1 MMGFSLDSRRVLL
14 LLLLATLCLLHYQD
28 TLPSVLAAP
37 SFIPE
42 SNHAPEGKL
51 PLSMAIKTGA
61 ASSVNR
67 RGGGGHGG
75 GGHGGVGRGGSGRGR
90 GGEEGGGRRGGSG
103 TMIPLYA
110 GGAAGA
116 GARSH
121 DNGAA
126 LYRGKPNPIHNLGLA
141 VMLALPL
148 LFNNFA

>member
-1 MMGFSLDSRRVLL
+1 MMGFSLESRLVLL
-14 LLLLATLCLLHYQD
+14 LLLHAVLCLHRHN
-28 TLPSVLAAP
+28 PVAASALAAP

-42 SNHAPEGKL
+42 SDPAPEGKL

-61 ASSVNR
+61 VSSVNR

-75 GGHGGVGRGGSGRGR
+75 GGRGGSGRGR
-90 GGEEGGGRRGGSG
+90 GGEEGGGRRGGAG

-121 DNGAA
+121 DNGVA
-126 LYRGKPNPIHNLGLA
+126 LNRGKPNPIHNLGLA